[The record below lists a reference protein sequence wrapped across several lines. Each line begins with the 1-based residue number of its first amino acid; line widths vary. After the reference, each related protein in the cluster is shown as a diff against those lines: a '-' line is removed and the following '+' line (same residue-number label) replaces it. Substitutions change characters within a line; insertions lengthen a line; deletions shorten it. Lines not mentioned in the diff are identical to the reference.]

1 MNQTEKLELLANAL
15 ISEVVPLAN
24 QFDSTEAFNAVFRA
38 KVADCMTLFVVSAK
52 ERCST
57 AISGK
62 NAIQVCVITAKQML
76 FFAKMRKWMPA
87 LIEDASTIALDLAN
101 KKSILDLQRM
111 GLNGTTIDGAMIAI
125 LDETML
131 ESGL

>member
-15 ISEVVPLAN
+15 LSEVVPLAN
-24 QFDSTEAFNAVFRA
+24 QFESIEAFNAVFRA
-38 KVADCMTLFVVSAK
+38 KVKDCMALFVISAK

-57 AISGK
+57 AIAGK
-62 NAIQVCVITAKQML
+62 NTIQVFVITFKHML

-101 KKSILDLQRM
+101 KKSILELQRM
-111 GLNGTTIDGAMIAI
+111 GLNGTTIDGAMTAI